1 MILPLLVKRNAAKG
15 KGMRKAVLSVSFF
28 AFIFL
33 FLSAPSHSATT
44 HRVKSGETLKKI
56 ARKHNTSV
64 EKLKAANNLK
74 GSFLRRG
81 QILVISDEEAT
92 TVRSK
97 KKSRRHATTKARK
110 SSVPVIQEVASE
122 KANDEYIEYRVKR
135 GDTLDKLA
143 RKFNISK
150 QEIVEINNINTKRKR
165 LSPGTTIFI
174 PEAEEE
180 GEEAPVVLNDR
191 PLKPWKDEE
200 ERGILVKVA
209 KSFAGAPYRYGGE
222 SIRGLD
228 CSAFVKKMYAI
239 FEVQLPRSA
248 REQFNYGPRVEKEDL
263 LTGDLVFF
271 KTKRY
276 AKYPTHVGIY
286 IGDDK
291 FIHASSVLKRGVK
304 VDHLTD
310 SYFRRTYIGAIRVKA
325 PPVTDKS
332 ETDLGHQ
339 KTAGNT

>member
-1 MILPLLVKRNAAKG
+1 
-15 KGMRKAVLSVSFF
+15 MRKAVLALWFF
-28 AFIFL
+28 AFILL

-44 HRVKSGETLKKI
+44 HKVKSGETLKKI
-56 ARKHNTSV
+56 ARKHHTTV
-64 EKLKAANNLK
+64 DKLKAANNLSSSALK
-74 GSFLRRG
+74 RG
-81 QILVISDEEAT
+81 QVLVISDDDVT
-92 TVRSK
+92 TVQPRS
-97 KKSRRHATTKARK
+97 KSRRHATKEAHKK
-110 SSVPVIQEVASE
+110 SVQVIEEVASE
-122 KANDEYIEYRVKR
+122 ETNDEYIEYRVRR

-143 RKFNISK
+143 RKFNINK
-150 QEIVEINNINTKRKR
+150 QEIAELNNITARKRR
-165 LSPGTTIFI
+165 LSPGTTVFI
-174 PEAEEE
+174 PKANEE

-191 PLKPWKDEE
+191 PLKPWKNEE

-209 KSFAGAPYRYGGE
+209 KSFAGAPYRYGGD

-228 CSAFVKKMYAI
+228 CSAFVKKMYEI

-248 REQFNYGPRVEKEDL
+248 REQFCYGPRVEKENL

-271 KTKRY
+271 KTKRH

-291 FIHASSVLKRGVK
+291 FIHASSVLRRGVK

-310 SYFRRTYIGAIRVKA
+310 SYFKRTYIGAVRVKA
-325 PPVTDKS
+325 PPAAEQS

>member
-1 MILPLLVKRNAAKG
+1 
-15 KGMRKAVLSVSFF
+15 MRKAVIAVSFF
-28 AFIFL
+28 AFVFL
-33 FLSAPSHSATT
+33 FLAAPSHSATT
-44 HRVKSGETLKKI
+44 HKVKSGETLKKI
-56 ARKHNTSV
+56 ARKHHTSV
-64 EKLKAANNLK
+64 EKLKEANDLK
-74 GSFLRRG
+74 GALKRG
-81 QILVISDEEAT
+81 QVLVIPDEEVT

-97 KKSRRHATTKARK
+97 SKSRRSATKEARR
-110 SSVPVIQEVASE
+110 SAVPVIQEIASE
-122 KANDEYIEYRVKR
+122 ETNDEYFEYRVKR

-143 RKFNISK
+143 RKFNINK
-150 QEIVEINNINTKRKR
+150 QEIVELNNINTRKKR
-165 LSPGTTIFI
+165 LPPGMTVFI
-174 PEAEEE
+174 PKAEEE

-191 PLKPWKDEE
+191 PLKPWKNEE

-209 KSFAGAPYRYGGE
+209 KSFAGAPYRYGGD
-222 SIRGLD
+222 SVRGLD
-228 CSAFVKKMYAI
+228 CSAFVKKMYEI

-248 REQFNYGPRVEKEDL
+248 REQFCYGPRVEKEDL

-310 SYFRRTYIGAIRVKA
+310 TYFKRTYIGAVRVKA
-325 PPVTDKS
+325 PPAADRSS
-332 ETDLGHQ
+332 EADPGHQ
-339 KTAGNT
+339 KIAGNM